1 MDNHPTPRPF
11 SCGQCGLEHT
21 DCLAHNKAGDPCG
34 KRAINGADVCPDHG
48 ARAPQ
53 VAAAAERRVELGR
66 AERAVVTYGLPRNID
81 PFDALREEIARTAGH
96 VAWLAEIV
104 SELEQDV
111 LVWGKTLEEAGKG
124 TGQKEGNTAKI
135 RNEASVNIWLTLYD
149 QERKHLVLVC
159 RTAIQCGLAKRE
171 VEILESQGRLIAD
184 MFRSIFDDPELGLDD
199 GTKRR
204 MREIASR
211 HLRAA

>member
-1 MDNHPTPRPF
+1 MPIDG
-11 SCGQCGLEHT
+11 S
-21 DCLAHNKAGDPCG
+21 
-34 KRAINGADVCPDHG
+34 DVCVSHG

-53 VAAAAERRVELGR
+53 VVAAATRRVELGT
-66 AERAVVTYGLPRNID
+66 AQRAVVTYGLPRNID

-96 VAWLAEIV
+96 VAWLSEIV
-104 SELEQDV
+104 GELEQDA
-111 LVWGKTLEEAGKG
+111 LVWGQTLTETGKG

-171 VEILESQGRLIAD
+171 VELLESQGKMIAD
-184 MFRSIFDDPELGLDD
+184 ILRAVFDDPELGLNDEV
-199 GTKRR
+199 KRR

-211 HLRAA
+211 QLRAA